1 MRATRSYEMELY
13 MFDDILKS
21 LKLDDRL
28 LPASKVAPMLGIS
41 PQTLAVWRHRKNNG
55 KSAPNLPY
63 VKLGRRAIRYR
74 MRDVNSFIE
83 QNLQAAKHTGDR
95 DD

>member
-1 MRATRSYEMELY
+1 

-28 LPASKVAPMLGIS
+28 HPASKVAPMLGLS

-55 KSAPNLPY
+55 QPAPDLPY

-74 MRDVNSFIE
+74 MRDVNNFID
-83 QNLQAAKHTGDR
+83 QNLQVAKRAADSEG
-95 DD
+95 